1 MKHINF
7 IVLISCLLLLFSCQ
21 NDELVDFD
29 GPWIKTDS
37 AQVTLYTRPL
47 SYSNSPSPNEEQIQ
61 VTLKN
66 QNDFIDTINHRLGL
80 NYTGKVFIYLYNYDE
95 ALNKIGMNGGGR
107 ALTDKRTI
115 CYAFN
120 GDLMYYPN
128 WTVSDYMG
136 LHEMVHIV
144 SISELGKGG
153 TRLMTEGYAVA
164 IDGSYAGYKDQNGNI
179 IRSLITEWMAAYV
192 KANKVY
198 RPSELLNNPDNYP
211 EEVFYPQSGYFVDW
225 LFKKYGVEKIN
236 RLFTVKKDRFK
247 TEFQKITGDHFDVME
262 DEYLQEI
269 SRIIN
274 DIF

>member
-1 MKHINF
+1 MKHINL
-7 IVLISCLLLLFSCQ
+7 ITLISCLSFLFSCQ

-29 GPWIKTDS
+29 GLWVKTDS

-47 SYSNSPSPNEEQIQ
+47 NYSNSLSPGEAQIRL
-61 VTLKN
+61 TLKN
-66 QNDFIDTINHRLGL
+66 QNDFIDTINHKLGL
-80 NYTGKVFIYLYNYDE
+80 NYTAKVSIYLYNYDE
-95 ALNKIGMNGGGR
+95 ALKKIGINGGGR
-107 ALTDKRTI
+107 TLTNKLTI

-128 WTVSDYMG
+128 WKVSDFMG

-144 SISELGKGG
+144 SISKLGKGG

-164 IDGSYAGYKDQNGNI
+164 IDGSYAGYKDQNGKI
-179 IRSLITEWMAAYV
+179 IRSLIQEWMAAYA

-198 RPSELLNNPDNYP
+198 RPSELLNNPDNFP

-236 RLFTVKKDRFK
+236 RLFTVKKDKFK
-247 TEFQKITGDHFDVME
+247 VQFESVTGKAFDAME
-262 DEYLQEI
+262 AEYMLEI
-269 SRIIN
+269 GHLLA
-274 DIF
+274 